1 MLITHTFKDVPRIQ
15 NNLGYDIPLGIAK
28 RIWYYAIIQRLN
40 GEVTSKLTKKHYTI
54 KDLILTGAT
63 NEGFAFW
70 DAVHTMSWRTPDTK
84 TIPEIT
90 LTLELPEV
98 TRTYGSAL
106 PPELSKRAWEIGLS
120 NFRTGLPCLYT
131 TDDGNRV
138 MPLHL
143 MFKYAL
149 TKEGQEYWDFVNTHG
164 RAPEPKELDTTYQ
177 VTWKGTVK
185 ASSLRAAVLKAGD
198 IAPVCEGRVID
209 VWEALL

>member
-98 TRTYGSAL
+98 TRIYNSTL
-106 PPELSKRAWEIGLS
+106 PIELSERAWKTSLDS
-120 NFRTGLPCLYT
+120 FRTGLPYLCIAA
-131 TDDGNRV
+131 DGSKT

-143 MFKYAL
+143 MFEYDL
-149 TKEGQEYWDFVNTHG
+149 TKEGREYWDFVAAYG
-164 RAPEPKELDTTYQ
+164 RAPKPEELDTTYQ
-177 VTWKGTVK
+177 VTWKGTIK